1 MKNFNGRPFFSLFF
15 VARANQKIRIL
26 ALGSESTYPW
36 RKGGVMETFMSC
48 FIVVSI
54 LYSRR
59 RCGVFEHSVNVCRI
73 KTTIKHD
80 INVSITP
87 PFLQG

>member
-1 MKNFNGRPFFSLFF
+1 
-15 VARANQKIRIL
+15 
-26 ALGSESTYPW
+26 
-36 RKGGVMETFMSC
+36 METFMSC

-80 INVSITP
+80 INVSITLFYKGRYILNTISRQP
-87 PFLQG
+87 LSMKTGNRMSSQG